1 MEKPLT
7 TRKRQ
12 ALEMRSRIQYVALD
26 LFDRDGF
33 ENVSVEQIAQAA
45 GCSVGNIYH
54 YFKSKDEL
62 IIHITSSVDAQ
73 YEVLERAGEA
83 EISAALSAHGAVCVG
98 EPSAEGKLGPPSLSF
113 DALARLADYVLVEAD
128 GSRRLPLKAHAPHEP
143 VIPAN
148 AQRVVLVVGADGFGK
163 PIRAVCHRSELYA
176 ARCGVSE
183 NALVTPELE
192 AALILAEGLGDRVYI
207 NKVETAE
214 DYDRAAALANRLTC
228 PVTAG
233 SLHKGVYLCLR

>member
-1 MEKPLT
+1 MERLCDVLEVRRGVTAVIGGGGKTSLLYRLASELRERGMVLVATT
-7 TRKRQ
+7 TRILPPAHLPVRHDREGTLR
-12 ALEMRSRIQYVALD
+12 ALRVN
-26 LFDRDGF
+26 G
-33 ENVSVEQIAQAA
+33 IACA
-45 GCSVGNIYH
+45 GTPTEGG
-54 YFKSKDEL
+54 KL
-62 IIHITSSVDAQ
+62 A
-73 YEVLERAGEA
+73 
-83 EISAALSAHGAVCVG
+83 
-98 EPSAEGKLGPPSLSF
+98 EPSFA
-113 DALARLADYVLVEAD
+113 DWMTLADYTLVEAD
-128 GSRRLPLKAHAPHEP
+128 GSKGLPLKAHAPHEP

-163 PIRAVCHRSELYA
+163 PIRDVCHRSERYA
-176 ARCGVSE
+176 ALCGVSE

>member
-1 MEKPLT
+1 M
-7 TRKRQ
+7 
-12 ALEMRSRIQYVALD
+12 
-26 LFDRDGF
+26 
-33 ENVSVEQIAQAA
+33 
-45 GCSVGNIYH
+45 
-54 YFKSKDEL
+54 
-62 IIHITSSVDAQ
+62 
-73 YEVLERAGEA
+73 
-83 EISAALSAHGAVCVG
+83 
-98 EPSAEGKLGPPSLSF
+98 
-113 DALARLADYVLVEAD
+113 LVEAD

-163 PIRAVCHRSELYA
+163 PIRDVCHRSERYA
-176 ARCGVSE
+176 ALCGVSE

-228 PVTAG
+228 PATAG